1 MLRINDFLLY
11 IPMKGNATDYS
22 LNGYSTTVNGATLTT
37 DEYSISN
44 NAYNFDGTNDYIS
57 LGATF
62 YDNLIDAVNAG
73 TMSIFMRMYNNKA
86 SNANDIVLSA
96 GDSNAAVF
104 IDTLQ
109 ISELTGTNNYTVIYG
124 GNGSDINN
132 IYTSVAPT
140 LTTWK
145 NIMYQTTYAT
155 TKYTG
160 LVRKDNTDLSL
171 TRSETNQIIIKS
183 VDGSRSLWLGWRQDS
198 PANRSFKGSL
208 NNVMFIK
215 KNISSLEYKYINKF
229 GNMKRIA

>member
-1 MLRINDFLLY
+1 MLRINDFILY

-37 DEYSISN
+37 DENSISN
-44 NAYNFDGTNDYIS
+44 QAYNFDGTNDYIS
-57 LGATF
+57 LGTTA
-62 YDNLIDAVNAG
+62 YDALIDAINAAVV
-73 TMSIFMRMYNNKA
+73 SIFMRMYNNKA
-86 SNANDIVLSA
+86 SNANDIVLTC
-96 GDSNAAVF
+96 GDSNTGVF
-104 IDTLQ
+104 TDVLQ
-109 ISELTGTNNYTVIYG
+109 ISELTGTTNQTVIFG
-124 GNGSDINN
+124 GNSGDPNS

-171 TRSETNQIIIKS
+171 TRSETNQIITKS
-183 VDGSRSLWLGWRQDS
+183 TDGSRSIRIGWRQDN
-198 PANRSFKGSL
+198 PANRSFKG
-208 NNVMFIK
+208 NIYNFMIVK
-215 KNISSLEYKYINKF
+215 KDISFLEYKFISKF